1 MEHQCK
7 QEGGP
12 GGQDEMAE
20 ADRDPDSGGGPDRGR
35 RRESHNFFLAVP
47 GWTNPAVFPQDIR
60 PRRPQAAEAHRR
72 QPQWPQEIDSV
83 GAPGASGRGS
93 VTVNWKPQS
102 RHCRVTVIVSSPRS
116 QPER

>member
-7 QEGGP
+7 QKGGP
-12 GGQDEMAE
+12 AGQDEMAE

-35 RRESHNFFLAVP
+35 RRA
-47 GWTNPAVFPQDIR
+47 NPAVFPQDIL

-93 VTVNWKPQS
+93 VMVNWKPQS

-116 QPER
+116 QLER